1 MKRRRF
7 HLRDPVR
14 ARWRLAKA
22 VPLLCLVIF
31 SGCVQRFIE
40 VTSEPPGAR
49 VTVNGY
55 NVGVTPTGPVYF
67 DYYGVYEILLE
78 KNGYEPLLQREHL
91 KTPWH
96 SRFPLD
102 FFTECLWPGK
112 IIDRHSLQ
120 YRLKPATA
128 ADRKGLSKRARG
140 VHQQKQASRKQ
151 KKKKQKERR

>member
-1 MKRRRF
+1 MR
-7 HLRDPVR
+7 LRLRQSRLHACASVSR
-14 ARWRLAKA
+14 WGQLARA
-22 VPLLCLVIF
+22 VPLLILVNL

-49 VTVNGY
+49 VTINGY
-55 NVGVTPTGPVYF
+55 DVGVTPTGPVYF
-67 DYYGVYEILLE
+67 DYYGEYEILLE

-112 IIDRHSLQ
+112 ITDRRLLK
-120 YRLKPATA
+120 YRLKPATDT
-128 ADRKGLSKRARG
+128 DRKGLIKRARG
-140 VHQQKQASRKQ
+140 IHMNRQATQ
-151 KKKKQKERR
+151 N